1 MCIKFIFKIGKKYLI
16 NKETLLMIQLN
27 KQREVS
33 WNWKKANNKLDKK
46 TRDVIERTT
55 NLGR

>member
-1 MCIKFIFKIGKKYLI
+1 M
-16 NKETLLMIQLN
+16 N

-33 WNWKKANNKLDKK
+33 WNWKKANNNLDKK